1 MVKIVSLFK
10 KKLFFGFL
18 IGIVFYFLSQS
29 AVHYTSTD
37 KFCES
42 CHVHPHAKQSWIKS
56 SHFDNKSGIAVH
68 CVECHL
74 PPRGVR
80 YLTEKARLG
89 FQDIYGKVF
98 KDIDKINWDEK
109 SRLEHAVSFTY
120 KESCMRCHQNLF
132 PLGLSKKGEDA
143 HLYYTD
149 KADKLRC
156 LNCHLHVGHYS
167 EEAQKEF
174 QVIKKNK
181 AAHFY
186 TQPAQVVKFE
196 DFTEFVPQSGVS
208 FDMVAIPG
216 GTFNMGSPEK
226 EAFHKADE
234 SPVHEV
240 QVKSF
245 WMGKAEVSWD
255 EYETFYV
262 QTATEG
268 RTDTRMVLTNVDA
281 ITGPTPAYGNPDQG
295 WGRGKRPAITMT
307 FYAANVYCKWLSK
320 ITGKKYRLPTE
331 AEWEY
336 ACRAGTDG
344 PYFFN
349 GDPKKYTKNRLWN
362 KVFGAD
368 TTTINSFVIYAN
380 NSHGRTQPF
389 SAVHP
394 NPFGL
399 YNMLG
404 NVREFCSDWYDAA
417 AYAQYPAVPQS
428 GLEHVVRGGS
438 FKSDAADIRCATR
451 DFTRHD
457 AWMMTDPQMPKSLWW
472 YSDCDDVGFRVVC
485 EFDGK

>member
-1 MVKIVSLFK
+1 
-10 KKLFFGFL
+10 
-18 IGIVFYFLSQS
+18 
-29 AVHYTSTD
+29 
-37 KFCES
+37 
-42 CHVHPHAKQSWIKS
+42 
-56 SHFDNKSGIAVH
+56 
-68 CVECHL
+68 
-74 PPRGVR
+74 
-80 YLTEKARLG
+80 
-89 FQDIYGKVF
+89 
-98 KDIDKINWDEK
+98 
-109 SRLEHAVSFTY
+109 
-120 KESCMRCHQNLF
+120 
-132 PLGLSKKGEDA
+132 
-143 HLYYTD
+143 
-149 KADKLRC
+149 
-156 LNCHLHVGHYS
+156 
-167 EEAQKEF
+167 
-174 QVIKKNK
+174 
-181 AAHFY
+181 
-186 TQPAQVVKFE
+186 
-196 DFTEFVPQSGVS
+196 
-208 FDMVAIPG
+208 
-216 GTFNMGSPEK
+216 
-226 EAFHKADE
+226 
-234 SPVHEV
+234 
-240 QVKSF
+240 
-245 WMGKAEVSWD
+245 
-255 EYETFYV
+255 
-262 QTATEG
+262 
-268 RTDTRMVLTNVDA
+268 
-281 ITGPTPAYGNPDQG
+281 
-295 WGRGKRPAITMT
+295 MT

-438 FKSDAADIRCATR
+438 FKSDAADIRCAAR
-451 DFTRHD
+451 DLTHHD